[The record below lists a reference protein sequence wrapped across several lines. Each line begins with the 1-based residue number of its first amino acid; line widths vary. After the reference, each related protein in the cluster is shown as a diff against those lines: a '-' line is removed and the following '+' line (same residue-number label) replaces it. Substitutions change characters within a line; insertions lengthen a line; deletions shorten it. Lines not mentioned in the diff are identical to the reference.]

1 MAREKIATWPTAR
14 ASRFSA
20 KALETLTGTR
30 VLTIAEVE
38 AANAFALDPGGAA
51 RNLDLPAEEACTGAY
66 LFIANKADAAEA
78 ITVRNDA
85 AGTVTVIQQSESAF
99 VWCDGTSW
107 HAFTGAV
114 NS

>member
-1 MAREKIATWPTAR
+1 MPREKIATWPTAR

-20 KALETLTGTR
+20 KALETLAGAR
-30 VLTIAEVE
+30 VLTMDEIE
-38 AANAFALDPGGAA
+38 AYNAVAFDPGGAA
-51 RNLDLPAEEACTGAY
+51 RNLDLPAEEACAGVY

-85 AGTVTVIQQSESAF
+85 AGTVTVISQSESAL